1 MFLLIGAILLVLI
14 AAGIV
19 LLGSERTVP
28 KIAAV
33 VPLILALGLFVWS
46 ISTVVE
52 AKNVGVVTTFGKP
65 TGTMEP
71 GFNTKKPW
79 DKVTDIDGTIQTRS
93 YPTSNPLFVKIG
105 DGSRAGV
112 ALSLRWRIIP
122 DQADAIYADYRG
134 DEPTSEVGDK
144 LVSPMLKQAL
154 QKTLGTYNPCA
165 SLKVVKAEDLGD
177 QKQASLAPDYDDMSS
192 ALESDLSGRSDLVE
206 VVGVNVTYVSI
217 SDNTQKC
224 LDDFTKAV
232 GQTVAAQQN
241 KETSAAQAAA
251 NKALEGAISP
261 EVNQA
266 RCLDALNSAIEKGYS
281 LPAGFNCLGSGSSVV
296 VPSAR

>member
-105 DGSRAGV
+105 DGSRASV
-112 ALSLRWRIIP
+112 ALSLRWRIVP